1 MSEISVSKITNI
13 VGFKTDANSYNQALK
28 KIRKVTGAF
37 AASQNSYKKSM
48 AAGKQIAT
56 ANLKTHDKLA
66 RAEIRANKT
75 RRDTLKADQ
84 IRYKDQIKNNEQFR
98 KALQKIN
105 SDFLLGNKSFK
116 ERSAAIGQLNKQY
129 RQLNNNASK
138 HNGIVGGIKSIAG
151 RAAGSVAGTGVL
163 GAGVVGAGGYA
174 AHQGFNTVK
183 ATGQQF
189 EGLNVKL
196 DNVFGTRATEISNTI
211 AAMSQKMGQP
221 IIELG
226 NQLVDSVNI
235 MKALNV
241 NTDEAIKLFELQ
253 TNATADLTN
262 QQKEFFNY
270 GASQMLASNSWED
283 FKQAFDNATGLRT
296 SLFEYVQKKY
306 GVDQNTFKNNI
317 TNGRFNLKEIWFG
330 FLKDTQDFYAAR
342 AARFQNSSM
351 ANDARSGNNLSLA
364 IYRIFESS
372 GFKQAMKASTDIVNY
387 WGSLLESNA
396 SKIGEI
402 FGNLYSIARD
412 LSKEGFGEL
421 SKWLQELT
429 KEDITGYFSELKSS
443 MQQFSDVMKRL
454 FSFLDSVLPS
464 APDQKGAYYV
474 QREKY
479 WLDKGYSG
487 QEAGRLA
494 DGEMRK
500 QFNLGFTVPSL
511 ENSLV
516 RMSAQNTSST
526 SNHQATLD
534 LKINTEVNQ
543 PKLDSYVWAT
553 VETSQTRIFNQ
564 LLTGS

>member
-1 MSEISVSKITNI
+1 MAEDVTVAKLINEVSFKINNNEYKKCQDRIKRMAGLWNKSTNQY
-13 VGFKTDANSYNQALK
+13 T
-28 KIRKVTGAF
+28 
-37 AASQNSYKKSM
+37 KSM
-48 AAGKQIAT
+48 AQGKAIAT

-66 RAEIRANKT
+66 RAEIRSQRVRKE
-75 RRDTLKADQ
+75 TLRADNVRFSQ
-84 IRYKDQIKNNEQFR
+84 QIKSNSEFQ
-98 KALQKIN
+98 KGLQKIN
-105 SDFLLGNKSFK
+105 MAFLQGNIGFK
-116 ERSAAIGQLNKQY
+116 ERSAQIGQLNKQY
-129 RQLNNNASK
+129 RQLNQQASK

-151 RAAGSVAGTGVL
+151 RAAGGVAGTAIL

-174 AHQGFNTVK
+174 AQQGFNTVK

-235 MKALNV
+235 MKALGV

-387 WGSLLESNA
+387 WSSLLESNS

-412 LSKEGFGEL
+412 LSKDGFGEL
-421 SKWLQELT
+421 SKWLQELK
-429 KEDITGYFSELKSS
+429 KEDITGYFSELKTS
-443 MQQFSDVMKRL
+443 MQQFSDIMKRL
-454 FSFLDSVLPS
+454 VSFLG
-464 APDQKGAYYV
+464 K
-474 QREKY
+474 
-479 WLDKGYSG
+479 
-487 QEAGRLA
+487 
-494 DGEMRK
+494 
-500 QFNLGFTVPSL
+500 
-511 ENSLV
+511 V
-516 RMSAQNTSST
+516 RTS
-526 SNHQATLD
+526 
-534 LKINTEVNQ
+534 
-543 PKLDSYVWAT
+543 P
-553 VETSQTRIFNQ
+553 
-564 LLTGS
+564 